1 MSGAVLYYGLMII
14 SLICLLLGVD
24 YHTKISADDDVHNST
39 RTTQISALS
48 DSINLGE
55 LRVNKKLSINQAVAL
70 EKWYAY
76 FIQNSDMNLHYI
88 IEIIDI
94 HENPGAIAV
103 RVRGYKDYMLIEQQ
117 LTVDYINIITLDDGK
132 E

>member
-1 MSGAVLYYGLMII
+1 MSGAVLYYSFIII

-24 YHTKISADDDVHNST
+24 YHIKISADDDVHNST

-55 LRVNKKLSINQAVAL
+55 LRVNKNLSINQAVAL
-70 EKWYAY
+70 EKWYVY

-103 RVRGYKDYMLIEQQ
+103 RVRGYKDYMLIEQP